1 MIVDVLGLGESLALH
16 DGNNIT
22 VGVNDIFKVK
32 PVDVLVCVDY
42 KSSFT
47 PERLKW
53 IEEANDCAF
62 FSHLDEWKSKP
73 NFSKIELQTFYPKQV
88 ANLDIQQLPKSV
100 FSPYVAVA
108 LAYKLFTPSLIRVFG
123 VDMTNHQHLSKE
135 KERIQKDW
143 KALVI
148 ALRLKGCEVEVFGS
162 GMLTAK

>member
-1 MIVDVLGLGESLALH
+1 MIVDVLGLGESLSLH

-32 PVDVLVCVDY
+32 PVDVLVCVDF
-42 KSSFT
+42 KTAFN

-62 FSHLDEWKSKP
+62 FSQLDEWKSKQ
-73 NFSKIELQTFYPKQV
+73 NFNKIELQQFYPKQV
-88 ANLDIQQLPKSV
+88 ANLDVPQLPKSV

-123 VDMTNHQHLSKE
+123 VDMTNHHNLTKQA
-135 KERIQKDW
+135 ERIQKDW

-148 ALRLKGCEVEVFGS
+148 ALRLKGCEVEVYGA
-162 GMLTAK
+162 GLLTRQ